1 MSKYTIYFGTVN
13 ENNEFV
19 DIEKIPYLDSKD
31 NKQIINVKDFLTNYD
46 DNLCTCMLKYYK
58 INQGYMSSSYDNYNN
73 NNEDSLKLKEIHN
86 KMCIAIMKI
95 KKYCDY
101 NFLVDNE
108 GLRANSKKEMIKLF
122 LEQKEKINELQKEI
136 NFLVKKDEMG

>member
-1 MSKYTIYFGTVN
+1 
-13 ENNEFV
+13 
-19 DIEKIPYLDSKD
+19 
-31 NKQIINVKDFLTNYD
+31 
-46 DNLCTCMLKYYK
+46 
-58 INQGYMSSSYDNYNN
+58 MSSSYDNYNN
-73 NNEDSLKLKEIHN
+73 NNEDTLKLKDIHN

-95 KKYCDY
+95 KKYYDW

-108 GLRANSKKEMIKLF
+108 ELRANSKKEMIKLF

>member
-1 MSKYTIYFGTVN
+1 
-13 ENNEFV
+13 
-19 DIEKIPYLDSKD
+19 
-31 NKQIINVKDFLTNYD
+31 
-46 DNLCTCMLKYYK
+46 
-58 INQGYMSSSYDNYNN
+58 
-73 NNEDSLKLKEIHN
+73 
-86 KMCIAIMKI
+86 MCIAIMKI

-122 LEQKEKINELQKEI
+122 LVQKEKINELQKEI